1 MAKQAFETQF
11 VKIENGEIFKTQYKK
26 QKYEHSKLKESE

>member
-1 MAKQAFETQF
+1 MVKIEMAKQAFETQF

-26 QKYEHSKLKESE
+26 